1 MAIRKT
7 IFILTEKKNFN
18 WQNRWL
24 LLLENSHWIA
34 DGFKFAV
41 KIGESKKHI
50 FFLLFSDEI
59 KVDSWWRWLFWH
71 CSYCFCKCDAP
82 GPNSDRYWSLKP
94 VISDIE
100 SNKVITGVR
109 FVKKDRVIQIE
120 IEESAAMPEGT
131 V

>member
-1 MAIRKT
+1 MAS
-7 IFILTEKKNFN
+7 N
-18 WQNRWL
+18 L
-24 LLLENSHWIA
+24 LS
-34 DGFKFAV
+34 

-94 VISDIE
+94 VVSDIE

-131 V
+131 VYNIRTVRTLLLL

>member
-1 MAIRKT
+1 M
-7 IFILTEKKNFN
+7 
-18 WQNRWL
+18 Q
-24 LLLENSHWIA
+24 
-34 DGFKFAV
+34 FAL
-41 KIGESKKHI
+41 KIGKSTKHI

-131 V
+131 VYNILQYQDRRPLPKLYNPNTIKNMH